1 MCHSFVSFLL
11 GHHKCRENWPVHAEK
26 YERAFNLFLDVILLV
41 LPLLMLGATYSLITK
56 TLWQDMRGDGFGFCK
71 SNSDLTKTR
80 VCSSE
85 LLYLANESIIQMN
98 KNTTKRPPYI
108 LKNTIILYHKS
119 HRTVA
124 ISHSI

>member
-1 MCHSFVSFLL
+1 MCHSFLFLS
-11 GHHKCRENWPVHAEK
+11 GHHKCRENWPAHAEK

-85 LLYLANESIIQMN
+85 LLCSYLANESIIQMN
-98 KNTTKRPPYI
+98 KNTKSDHHI
-108 LKNTIILYHKS
+108 LKHNNIVS
-119 HRTVA
+119 
-124 ISHSI
+124 